1 MTRWATVCEETDW
14 KSVACYRTMPIE
26 DFMFEKITHHTARQ
40 FAPDNLNVGNWASL
54 APLFDQ
60 LEEQISAATD
70 AAQLEQAILNWE
82 ELSAAIAEENSK
94 RYIAMTC
101 QTNDKTTEQAHLDF
115 VEKIEPE
122 EKKHS
127 FRLAKALSEHPHRD
141 GLPTKRYEVFTRDS
155 ALEVEL
161 FRPENIPLETE
172 TAKLGQQY
180 QKLIGG
186 LSVQFDGEER
196 TLVQMGRYL
205 EETDRTRRQKAWELT
220 ANRRLEEAETIDT
233 QLDDL
238 AKRRNQI
245 SANAGF
251 ANYRDYAHRRKGRFD
266 YSPNDCLAFHDAIEQ
281 EMVPLLKELHDERQ
295 TALGIESVKPWDIAT
310 DPQGHPPLKPFEEVP
325 QLIRRTQA
333 IFNQLDSE
341 LASWFQS
348 MQNLD
353 LLDLANRKDKAPGG
367 YQDSL
372 AEARMP
378 FIFMNAVGLQRD
390 VETLLHEAGHAF
402 HTIASQE
409 EPLHSYRHAPI
420 EFCEVASMAMELLG
434 GEYLGEFYNTEE
446 VRRARITH
454 LEGIVFV
461 FPWIATVDAFQHWL
475 YLNPGHST
483 AERDAAWDALI
494 ARFGGGIDWSGHEPA
509 RAKLWH
515 KQLHIF
521 LHPFYY
527 VEYGI
532 AQLGALQVWAN
543 SKQNRSLALT
553 DYKAALA
560 LGGSRPLPELF
571 KRCNIR
577 LDFSRKTVAPMAE
590 MLRKE
595 LAELKN

>member
-1 MTRWATVCEETDW
+1 
-14 KSVACYRTMPIE
+14 
-26 DFMFEKITHHTARQ
+26 MFEKITLHTPRQ
-40 FAPDNLNVGNWASL
+40 FVPADLTASDWNAL

-60 LEEQISAATD
+60 LGQQLSAAAD

-82 ELSAAIAEENSK
+82 ELSAAIAEEGSK

-101 QTNDKTTEQAHLDF
+101 QTDDKTAERAYLDF
-115 VEKIEPE
+115 VETIEPQL
-122 EKKHS
+122 KPHNS
-127 FRLAKALSEHPHRD
+127 RLAKALADHPHRD
-141 GLPTKRYEVFTRDS
+141 GLPVERYEVFTRDT

-161 FRPENIPLETE
+161 FRPENVPLETE
-172 TAKLGQQY
+172 ATKLGQQY

-186 LSVQFDGEER
+186 LAVQFDGEEQ
-196 TLVQMGRYL
+196 TLVQMGRHL
-205 EETDRTRRQKAWELT
+205 EETDRGRRQKAWELV
-220 ANRRLEEAETIDT
+220 ANRRLDEAETIDT

-238 AKRRNQI
+238 AKRRNQM

-251 ANYRDYAHRRKGRFD
+251 PNYRDYAHRRSGRFD
-266 YSPNDCLAFHDAIEQ
+266 YTPDDCLAFHDAIEQ
-281 EMVPLLKELHDERQ
+281 AMVPLLTELHDERR
-295 TALGIESVKPWDIAT
+295 AELGIESVRPWDTAT
-310 DPQGHPPLKPFEEVP
+310 DPQGLPPLKPFEEVP

-333 IFNQLDSE
+333 IFDQLDAD
-341 LASWFQS
+341 LAGWFRT
-348 MQNLD
+348 MQELD
-353 LLDLANRKDKAPGG
+353 LLDLANRKGKAPGG

-372 AEARMP
+372 AEARLP
-378 FIFMNAVGLQRD
+378 FIFMNAVGVQRD

-402 HTIASQE
+402 HTMASRE

-434 GEYLGEFYNTEE
+434 GEHLGEFYNTVE

-454 LEGIVFV
+454 LESIVFV

-475 YLNPGHST
+475 YLNPGHSV
-483 AERDAAWDALI
+483 AERDEAWDGLME
-494 ARFGGGIDWSGHEPA
+494 RFGGNIDWIGHERA

-515 KQLHIF
+515 RQLHIF

-543 SKQNRSLALT
+543 SKQDRACALA

-571 KRCNIR
+571 ERCNTR
-577 LDFSRKTVAPMAE
+577 LDFSSETVAPMAE
-590 MLRKE
+590 LLRKE

>member
-1 MTRWATVCEETDW
+1 
-14 KSVACYRTMPIE
+14 
-26 DFMFEKITHHTARQ
+26 MFEKISIHTPRQ
-40 FAPDNLNVGNWASL
+40 FVPTDLNTGDWTEL
-54 APLFDQ
+54 APLFEQ
-60 LEEQISAATD
+60 LEKQLSAATN
-70 AAQLEQAILNWE
+70 AEQLEQVILNWE
-82 ELSAAIAEENSK
+82 ELSAAIAEESSK

-101 QTNDKTTEQAHLDF
+101 QTDDKTAEQDYLDF

-122 EKKHS
+122 EKQCS
-127 FRLAKALSEHPHRD
+127 FRLAKALSNHPHRD
-141 GLPTKRYEVFTRDS
+141 SLPSNRYEVFTRDS

-161 FRPENIPLETE
+161 FRHENVEIETE
-172 TAKLGQQY
+172 TTKLGQQY

-186 LSVQFDGEER
+186 LAVHYDGEER

-205 EETDRTRRQKAWELT
+205 EETNRARRQEAWELV
-220 ANRRLEEAETIDT
+220 ANRRLEEAETIDG
-233 QLDDL
+233 QLDSL
-238 AKRRNQI
+238 AKRRNQM

-251 ANYRDYAHRRKGRFD
+251 PNYRDFAHRRKGRFD
-266 YSPNDCLAFHDAIEQ
+266 YTPNDCLAFHDAIEQ
-281 EMVPLLKELHDERQ
+281 EMVPLLRELHDERK
-295 TALGIESVKPWDIAT
+295 ASLGIESLKPWDTAT
-310 DPQGHPPLKPFEEVP
+310 DPQGREPLKPFDEVP
-325 QLIRRTQA
+325 QLISRSQA
-333 IFNQLDSE
+333 IFDQLDDD
-341 LASWFQS
+341 LAGWFQT

-353 LLDLANRKDKAPGG
+353 LLDLANRKGKAPGG

-372 AEARMP
+372 AEARLP
-378 FIFMNAVGLQRD
+378 FIFMNSVGVQRD

-402 HTIASQE
+402 HTLACQD

-434 GEYLGEFYNTEE
+434 GEYLGEFYDTEE

-475 YLNPGHST
+475 YLNPGHSVT
-483 AERDAAWDALI
+483 ERDDAWDGLMD
-494 ARFGGGIDWSGHEPA
+494 RFGGGIDWSGQERA

-515 KQLHIF
+515 RQLHIF

-543 SKQNRSLALT
+543 SKQDRARALA

-571 KRCNIR
+571 ERCNTR
-577 LDFSRKTVAPMAE
+577 FDFSRNTVAPMAE
-590 MLRKE
+590 LLRKE
-595 LAELKN
+595 LAALKG